1 VSSKPT
7 RINLAETDHSVADLV
22 DLFNRLFESVENTR
36 LVRGGAEP
44 VYLPASK
51 DCHYHQVVFAHG
63 FFSSALHEVAH
74 WCLAGRERRLQ
85 LDYGYWYAP
94 DGRDQQQQIE
104 FEHVEIKPQALE
116 WILSRSCGK
125 RFRVSTDNL
134 NGTESDSMPF
144 KIAVYQQVQDYCR
157 EGLPVR
163 AKVLCE
169 QLSMF
174 YHTQGCI
181 RADSFSIDEL

>member
-1 VSSKPT
+1 MSSKPT

-144 KIAVYQQVQDYCR
+144 KIAGYQKVQGYCR
-157 EGLPVR
+157 EGLRVR

-169 QLSMF
+169 QLCMF

-181 RADSFSIDEL
+181 RAVSLSIDEL